1 MASRVFTIPF
11 NLRSTAEAA
20 NLAFPP
26 ADTGIREFLLQ
37 DVGKMSSANR
47 QCRYLELF
55 IAVFTEV
62 EEAVKTLP
70 KQMSIADLAS
80 AWRDYM
86 EANWDTL
93 YSHLKVESR
102 VHFFALQSKAKD
114 SMERMLQTLDN
125 CVQKPSNPHPVKTVL
140 YFDEA
145 HCLVEG
151 RT

>member
-93 YSHLKVESR
+93 YSSV
-102 VHFFALQSKAKD
+102 VPQI
-114 SMERMLQTLDN
+114 SM
-125 CVQKPSNPHPVKTVL
+125 VI
-140 YFDEA
+140 
-145 HCLVEG
+145 
-151 RT
+151 